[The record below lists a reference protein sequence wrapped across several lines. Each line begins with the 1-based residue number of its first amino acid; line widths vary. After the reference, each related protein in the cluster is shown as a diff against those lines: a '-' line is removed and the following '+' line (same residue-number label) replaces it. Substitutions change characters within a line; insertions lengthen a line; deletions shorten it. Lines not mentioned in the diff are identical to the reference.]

1 MLGFRYPFC
10 NGSFEVSDKGLRNP
24 NRPFNVLIRRTNKF
38 GINMPITSTAQH
50 IRRVKVA
57 SFVGRGGIALLDTT
71 TLHIVLL
78 LLRSTLSLLHKSLLE
93 RKRLF
98 GLVILLLVLGL
109 GCKPNSFLG
118 HNFLLIAQKVVEVLL
133 SLYARHKAFLKLLL
147 QLGILLHKMHML
159 TTWVSIICIIN

>member
-10 NGSFEVSDKGLRNP
+10 NGSFYVSNKGLRNP

-57 SFVGRGGIALLDTT
+57 GFVGRGGIALLDTA
-71 TLHIVLL
+71 TLRIVLL
-78 LLRSTLSLLHKSLLE
+78 LLGSTLSLLHKSLLE
-93 RKRLF
+93 RRRSF
-98 GLVILLLVLGL
+98 GLVILLVLGV
-109 GCKPNSFLG
+109 GCEPNPLLG

-133 SLYARHKAFLKLLL
+133 TLYA
-147 QLGILLHKMHML
+147 
-159 TTWVSIICIIN
+159 